1 MHRANPVPGCI
12 ENEPGAKRR
21 FRPTEAPRLAVQSP
35 GSALRGPG
43 GCPTVPLTP
52 IALRKRQ
59 LCPAGLGPPPQSA
72 AEIVPGKVSPATYS
86 VSAVYSDTATP
97 PPPTSTFMHVVAR
110 PSPFFQDRIW
120 DIMKVVSR
128 NTGSPSA
135 LTLRNHLSARNRTRT
150 CTSIGHWNLNGRK
163 ASRFPRIYSGK
174 MRQQTS

>member
-1 MHRANPVPGCI
+1 MN
-12 ENEPGAKRR
+12 PGAKRR

-59 LCPAGLGPPPQSA
+59 LCPAGLGTA
-72 AEIVPGKVSPATYS
+72 ASECRRNRPWGRFSPATYS

-97 PPPTSTFMHVVAR
+97 PPPTSTFHAR
-110 PSPFFQDRIW
+110 RRAAESVSFRTGSW
-120 DIMKVVSR
+120 DIMKVVSK

-135 LTLRNHLSARNRTRT
+135 ANSPKPPQCEEQDSNLHVHRTLEPKRTREHPAFPEF
-150 CTSIGHWNLNGRK
+150 IGESCV
-163 ASRFPRIYSGK
+163 SRRPER
-174 MRQQTS
+174 